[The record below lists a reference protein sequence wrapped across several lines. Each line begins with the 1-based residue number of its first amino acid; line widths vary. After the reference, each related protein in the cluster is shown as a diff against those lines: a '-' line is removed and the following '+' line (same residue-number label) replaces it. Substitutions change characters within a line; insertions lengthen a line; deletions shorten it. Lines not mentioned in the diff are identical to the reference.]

1 MQHQYYCLCEWHL
14 PAVQSSCR
22 FHWHHTLFFA
32 VAVLLTSPWTELFIA
47 HERFL
52 HVGTCAVFFVSQS
65 FKIPIPNFLS
75 YYVFIGQYL
84 SGAQQK
90 LVRPREDSGRVI
102 HALQSHHNHLISTQ
116 LLNIISQCFLLLS
129 ASTCLVVCKEICIL
143 SQQGK
148 PQTNLQRRKSC
159 GIRHENHKDFFS
171 FSLILPLS
179 LLLPALCQLI
189 KSTE

>member
-1 MQHQYYCLCEWHL
+1 MCCFLCVTVL
-14 PAVQSSCR
+14 QNTNSQFS
-22 FHWHHTLFFA
+22 
-32 VAVLLTSPWTELFIA
+32 VLL
-47 HERFL
+47 RFYRP
-52 HVGTCAVFFVSQS
+52 VSFRS
-65 FKIPIPNFLS
+65 TAEVVKPC
-75 YYVFIGQYL
+75 
-84 SGAQQK
+84 
-90 LVRPREDSGRVI
+90 EDSGRVI